1 MPRVCTICQHPQRSE
16 IDRALVAGT
25 PLRDVAERYATTAT
39 TLHRHKEHIGH
50 ALADAARSGAAAEA
64 VHATAL
70 VRQQAAR
77 EAADARQVLDVVQ
90 QLKAI
95 NASSIA
101 ILKEARDDKKH
112 GLALQAIDRVHR
124 QIELQAKLLGE
135 LQQEGT
141 TNITINTQWVQVLLH
156 ALAPYP
162 DARAAAAAALLE
174 FDDATP

>member
-1 MPRVCTICQHPQRSE
+1 MPRTCTICQQSQRSE
-16 IDRALVAGT
+16 IDRALIAGT

-39 TLHRHKEHIGH
+39 TLHRHKEHIGQ

-64 VHATAL
+64 VQATAL
-70 VRQQAAR
+70 VRQQAAQ

-90 QLKAI
+90 QLKVI
-95 NASSIA
+95 NASSLA

-124 QIELQAKLLGE
+124 QIELQAKLLGD

-141 TNITINTQWVQVLLH
+141 TNITINAQWLSIRAVLMQ

-162 DARAAAAAALLE
+162 DARAAAAAALE
-174 FDDATP
+174 EHV